1 MKRLALLLIACLLLG
16 SVSFAQQNPAD
27 APASKEDVERY
38 LTIMCT
44 RDMMKTMMDNMS
56 SHVRQRLKER
66 LEKQASVSPEEED
79 RAIKMEADIFE
90 NLPIDEIINAM
101 IPIYQRHL
109 TKGDIEG
116 LVAFYSTPTGQKL
129 LKELPEISKE
139 GMQVAIPIAQK
150 LVRDAERRVD
160 EELAQMQKESD
171 SHKKNQTQQ
180 N

>member
-1 MKRLALLLIACLLLG
+1 
-16 SVSFAQQNPAD
+16 
-27 APASKEDVERY
+27 
-38 LTIMCT
+38 
-44 RDMMKTMMDNMS
+44 
-56 SHVRQRLKER
+56 
-66 LEKQASVSPEEED
+66 
-79 RAIKMEADIFE
+79 MEADIFE

-160 EELAQMQKESD
+160 DHLAQMQKESD